1 MAQVLSLRGQGLAPP
16 RSVTVTILLPR
27 ALTPDLGSLP
37 PGLTLEADGRSLR
50 YDGALASDGA
60 LRLSWRA
67 SVAQGLEPGGLLF
80 TGARISAAGMPT
92 LDLGHH
98 LAVSVADWSRS
109 SLTAS
114 RLLLE
119 PGQATALRLL
129 LDNAGPRADRAD
141 LVMVFPS
148 GLEPDPASLGT
159 DGGAPAPRWPRR
171 PGGWPR
177 KRSSCMAGWG

>member
-1 MAQVLSLRGQGLAPP
+1 
-16 RSVTVTILLPR
+16 
-27 ALTPDLGSLP
+27 
-37 PGLTLEADGRSLR
+37 
-50 YDGALASDGA
+50 
-60 LRLSWRA
+60 
-67 SVAQGLEPGGLLF
+67 
-80 TGARISAAGMPT
+80 MPT

-159 DGGAPAPRWPRR
+159 DGGAPAAWDAVGRRLTWQGDLSAGGRVAIHLRARRDPSAMPPDGDFLLTMVFGDGRGIQYRRDLKLAFPRARLSLPWLAVERR
-171 PGGWPR
+171 
-177 KRSSCMAGWG
+177 